1 MQGSYLDLLSE
12 EEKMRAIQAEYRTNL
27 SEFIRGCFRV
37 VDPNASYKHNWHID
51 LIAEYLQAC
60 RDRQITRLIINI
72 PPRFL
77 KSISVSV
84 AFPAYLLGHN
94 PGEQIMCASYSSDL
108 SMKHSVDCRAVIQT
122 EWYKWLF
129 PHVQLLEDQN
139 TKAKYVTTERGFR
152 IATSTGGTVTGEGGN
167 FLIVD
172 DPLSTLQARSTAE
185 RDNANIWF
193 DQSFSTRLNDKEK
206 GVIIVIMQR
215 LHQDDLTGH
224 LLEKGGWEHLKIQL
238 ISEQKKIFDFGNF
251 KKTMEEGELLH
262 PQRMGAEL
270 IEKEKR
276 ALGAFAFSGQYM
288 QNPSPTGGGEFM
300 REWLMF
306 YKGKLSSSAY
316 NCYIM
321 IDPASSKKKS
331 SDYTCMCVVGLGQD
345 RNMYVLDIVR
355 DKLNLRERED
365 ALFQLHAKYKPKYV
379 LYERYGMQ
387 LDAEYMKKAMD
398 ERNYRFFITEIGGS
412 LSKEDRIRRLIP
424 YFYEQRIYL
433 PEKLVKTNYEGIV
446 VDLIEEFIEEEYLAF
461 PISLHD
467 DMLDALSRL
476 LDATLE
482 WPGGNNVDYHA
493 LYGGR

>member
-1 MQGSYLDLLSE
+1 
-12 EEKMRAIQAEYRTNL
+12 
-27 SEFIRGCFRV
+27 
-37 VDPNASYKHNWHID
+37 
-51 LIAEYLQAC
+51 
-60 RDRQITRLIINI
+60 
-72 PPRFL
+72 
-77 KSISVSV
+77 
-84 AFPAYLLGHN
+84 
-94 PGEQIMCASYSSDL
+94 
-108 SMKHSVDCRAVIQT
+108 
-122 EWYKWLF
+122 
-129 PHVQLLEDQN
+129 
-139 TKAKYVTTERGFR
+139 
-152 IATSTGGTVTGEGGN
+152 
-167 FLIVD
+167 
-172 DPLSTLQARSTAE
+172 
-185 RDNANIWF
+185 
-193 DQSFSTRLNDKEK
+193 
-206 GVIIVIMQR
+206 
-215 LHQDDLTGH
+215 
-224 LLEKGGWEHLKIQL
+224 
-238 ISEQKKIFDFGNF
+238 
-251 KKTMEEGELLH
+251 
-262 PQRMGAEL
+262 
-270 IEKEKR
+270 
-276 ALGAFAFSGQYM
+276 
-288 QNPSPTGGGEFM
+288 M